1 MIFYKKYIIIKLK
14 VLSFNG
20 YDSFMDD
27 KINEV
32 IEEIED
38 NSNNIIEKI
47 NFTSFDRASILV
59 VIVYKELDL
68 SDSLNQGLEYLVK
81 CDSNNGEPTF

>member
-1 MIFYKKYIIIKLK
+1 MKTRVKT
-14 VLSFNG
+14 LSFNG
-20 YDSFMDD
+20 YDFLIEN
-27 KINEV
+27 KINEA

-47 NFTSFDRASILV
+47 KIINFDRASILV

>member
-1 MIFYKKYIIIKLK
+1 MKTRVKTI
-14 VLSFNG
+14 SFNG
-20 YDSFMDD
+20 YDFLMEN
-27 KINEV
+27 KINEA

-47 NFTSFDRASILV
+47 KITSFDRASILV

-81 CDSNNGEPTF
+81 CDDTKYNGPTF

>member
-1 MIFYKKYIIIKLK
+1 MKTKLK

-27 KINEV
+27 KINEA

-59 VIVYKELDL
+59 IIVYKELDL
-68 SDSLNQGLEYLVK
+68 SDNLNQGLEYLVK

>member
-1 MIFYKKYIIIKLK
+1 MKTRVKTF
-14 VLSFNG
+14 SFNG
-20 YDSFMDD
+20 YDSLMEN
-27 KINEV
+27 KINEA

-47 NFTSFDRASILV
+47 NFTSFGQASILV

-81 CDSNNGEPTF
+81 CDNSNNGEPTF